1 MTPSSFPTTLAQPS
15 GTPAKV
21 WLGLLFAVLLDGPCQ
36 LMWKALILKF
46 GAASHGVDPLSIV
59 HWFLQQP
66 RFWALIGCFLV
77 QFVNWMWVLSNA
89 DLSFAQ
95 PFTALS
101 YVAVSGCAAFYFHE
115 HVGPLRI
122 VGICLVLIGVIF
134 VASSPHRT
142 TPPPQEEV

>member
-1 MTPSSFPTTLAQPS
+1 
-15 GTPAKV
+15 
-21 WLGLLFAVLLDGPCQ
+21 
-36 LMWKALILKF
+36 MWKALILKY
-46 GAASHGVDPLSIV
+46 GAASHGVDPVSIV
-59 HWFLQQP
+59 RWFLQQP

-115 HVGPLRI
+115 HIGPLRI
-122 VGICLVLIGVIF
+122 IGIGLVLIGVIF

-142 TPPPQEEV
+142 TLPPQEEK

>member
-1 MTPSSFPTTLAQPS
+1 VTPSSPPTTATHRS

-21 WLGLLFAVLLDGPCQ
+21 WLGLFIAVILDGPAQ
-36 LMWKALILKF
+36 LMWKALMLKY
-46 GAASHGVDPLSIV
+46 GGASHGVDPISIV

-66 RFWALIGCFLV
+66 RFWAMIACFTV
-77 QFVNWMWVLSNA
+77 QFVNWMWVLSNT

-115 HVGPLRI
+115 HIGPLRI
-122 VGICLVLIGVIF
+122 VGIGLVLIGVFF

-142 TPPPQEEV
+142 TRPEGEI

>member
-1 MTPSSFPTTLAQPS
+1 
-15 GTPAKV
+15 
-21 WLGLLFAVLLDGPCQ
+21 
-36 LMWKALILKF
+36 MWKAMMLKY
-46 GAASHGVDPLSIV
+46 GNASHGIDPVSTIR
-59 HWFLQQP
+59 WFLQQP
-66 RFWALIGCFLV
+66 RLWILIGCFAV

-115 HVGPLRI
+115 HIGPLRI
-122 VGICLVLIGVIF
+122 VGIGLVLVGVIF

-142 TPPPQEEV
+142 TQPQGQV

>member
-1 MTPSSFPTTLAQPS
+1 MTPSTSPATLAQQS

-21 WLGLLFAVLLDGPCQ
+21 WLGLLFTVLLDGPCQ
-36 LMWKALILKF
+36 LMWKALILKYD
-46 GAASHGVDPLSIV
+46 AASHGIDPVSTIR
-59 HWFLQQP
+59 WFLHQP
-66 RFWALIGCFLV
+66 RLWILISCFAV

-115 HVGPLRI
+115 HIGPLRI
-122 VGICLVLIGVIF
+122 VGIGLVLIGVIF

-142 TPPPQEEV
+142 TPQEEE